1 MSDDQV
7 RSKPKT
13 YTKKKNGKRV
23 KTASLS
29 ESQESNDQSSKELNT
44 TAKKSKTQAKA
55 KTKHSKA
62 QRSSSS
68 EQDGSDY
75 ENDDGEEEIPS
86 QKKKAQAV
94 PKKKMTKEQ
103 ANSDT
108 EILSVDNFKPSKLDI
123 PRPKGSPFADSISP
137 DTLLFLD
144 ELAENNDRI
153 FMQLKAKEWAVARKD
168 FTDFCGLIM
177 DELHEVDPSIRLE
190 EAKNAVYRQHR
201 DLRFSND
208 KTPYKKN
215 LSAAFSREGRKFLN
229 AGYFLSIQP
238 GNRTIAAVGMWQPDS
253 VRLGNMR
260 SSIIR
265 NGDLLREALSTD
277 ALKELFDGKCGVDIL
292 DSTDMLKVAPK
303 NIAKDH
309 PEISL
314 LRHKSFAVQKSFT
327 DEEVVSAGFLEKVM
341 ELFEALVPFTAV
353 VNSWV

>member
-23 KTASLS
+23 KTASSLA
-29 ESQESNDQSSKELNT
+29 ESQESNNEGSSKSNT
-44 TAKKSKTQAKA
+44 AAKNRDA
-55 KTKHSKA
+55 KTKRSKV
-62 QRSSSS
+62 QRSPYFS
-68 EQDGSDY
+68 EQSSDDY
-75 ENDDGEEEIPS
+75 ESDEENQKLS
-86 QKKKAQAV
+86 QKKKTKAA
-94 PKKKMTKEQ
+94 PEKKIIVTDEEREK
-103 ANSDT
+103 SDT
-108 EILSVDNFKPSKLDI
+108 EVLSVDNFKPSKLAI
-123 PRPKGSPFADSISP
+123 PQPKGSPFADSISP
-137 DTLLFLD
+137 DTLLFLA
-144 ELAENNDRI
+144 ELAENNDRT

-168 FTDFCGLIM
+168 FTDFCGLVM
-177 DELHEVDPSIRLE
+177 HELHEVDPSIRFE

-229 AGYFLSIQP
+229 AGYFLSIKP
-238 GNRTIAAVGMWQPDS
+238 GNESIAAVGMWQPDS

-265 NGDLLREALSTD
+265 NSALLKEALSTD
-277 ALKELFDGKCGVDIL
+277 ALKEIFDGKCGVDIL
-292 DSTDMLKVAPK
+292 DNTDMLKVAPK

-314 LRHKSFAVQKSFT
+314 LRHKSFAVQKTFT
-327 DEEVVSAGFLEKVM
+327 DEEVVSAGFLERVM
-341 ELFEALVPFTAV
+341 ELFEALVPFAAV
-353 VNSWV
+353 INSWV